1 MTKETAGPDTL
12 QVISQIR
19 EAGRTDTV
27 YRDLYLQRARAFF
40 APLLP
45 YPEYLRLEEDK
56 VSIDNLLR
64 QNRAAVE
71 RGEWSKV
78 KELSGRIRALRQIV
92 EGKRSLL
99 ELGQA
104 LYLERSATGLF
115 PGDVTC

>member
-27 YRDLYLQRARAFF
+27 YRDLYQQRARVFF